1 MLLIHGNILTM
12 EELNYPDGYLQIEG
26 GVIKAIGPMSEVP
39 ADETVVDLD
48 GKTVLPGFVDAHSH
62 LGMWEDG
69 LGFEGDDGNESTD
82 PVTPQLRAIDALN
95 PLDRTFEE
103 ARRGGVTTVLTGPGS
118 ANPISGQ
125 WAAVKTWGRRI
136 DDMVLDPAIGMKFA
150 LGENPKTVY
159 NEKNAAPMTR
169 MATAALI
176 RDQLNK
182 AKRYLDDKERADEDE
197 DFDLPEY
204 DAKCEALIPVL
215 VPLFVSALRRADE
228 LATAMECRCYQGGEG
243 RTKLKV
249 LKYARRDAVT
259 LLLGA
264 ALVAVVAVC
273 KSFGL

>member
-103 ARRGGVTTVLTGPGS
+103 AGRLAAYYSKSRGNDKVEIDYIEKKHVKKPGGGKPGFVIYHTNYS
-118 ANPISGQ
+118 LVIDSDISGIEE
-125 WAAVKTWGRRI
+125 V
-136 DDMVLDPAIGMKFA
+136 
-150 LGENPKTVY
+150 
-159 NEKNAAPMTR
+159 
-169 MATAALI
+169 
-176 RDQLNK
+176 
-182 AKRYLDDKERADEDE
+182 
-197 DFDLPEY
+197 
-204 DAKCEALIPVL
+204 
-215 VPLFVSALRRADE
+215 
-228 LATAMECRCYQGGEG
+228 
-243 RTKLKV
+243 RTN
-249 LKYARRDAVT
+249 
-259 LLLGA
+259 
-264 ALVAVVAVC
+264 
-273 KSFGL
+273 

>member
-12 EELNYPDGYLQIEG
+12 EDMNYPDGFLQIED

-48 GKTVLPGFVDAHSH
+48 GKTVLPGFVDAHTH

-103 ARRGGVTTVLTGPGS
+103 ARMGGVTTVLTGPGS

-125 WAAVKTWGRRI
+125 WAAVKTYGRRI
-136 DDMVLDPAIGMKFA
+136 DDMVIDPAIGMKFA

-159 NEKNAAPMTR
+159 NEKNVNTMTR
-169 MATAALI
+169 TATA
-176 RDQLNK
+176 
-182 AKRYLDDKERADEDE
+182 
-197 DFDLPEY
+197 
-204 DAKCEALIPVL
+204 
-215 VPLFVSALRRADE
+215 S
-228 LATAMECRCYQGGEG
+228 
-243 RTKLKV
+243 
-249 LKYARRDAVT
+249 
-259 LLLGA
+259 
-264 ALVAVVAVC
+264 
-273 KSFGL
+273 